1 MIGAWL
7 LPMVSAG
14 LLGSLHCVGMCG
26 GLIAVASDGAAG
38 MRQRVAVQAVY
49 QGGRLVSYVVL
60 GAVAG
65 SLGHALDLAGQAA
78 GLAEAAAIVAGA
90 TMALWG
96 LAAMLEASGVRL
108 PLPRV
113 RLLSSGAASWLGRA
127 HRRSP
132 VARAA
137 LLGSAS
143 ALLPCGFL
151 YAFALAAAATS
162 STVGGALVMAAL
174 WLGNLPALLGFGLA
188 LGGVLA
194 RLRRHL
200 PMLSAAAMFALGV
213 FTLNSRVNVP
223 AFAAGLAAQPTPPS
237 DGTPMPADCPYH
249 RKQQP

>member
-1 MIGAWL
+1 MIGVWL
-7 LPMVSAG
+7 VPVLSAG
-14 LLGSLHCVGMCG
+14 LFGSLHCVGMCG

-38 MRQRVAVQAVY
+38 IRERAAVQAVY
-49 QGGRLVSYVVL
+49 QIGRLVSYVVL

-65 SLGHALDLAGQAA
+65 SLGRALDLVGRAA
-78 GLAEAAAIVAGA
+78 GLGEAAAIVAGA

-96 LAAMLEASGVRL
+96 LAAMLNAAGVRL
-108 PLPRV
+108 PLPGV
-113 RLLSSGAASWLGRA
+113 RLLPNAVLSWLGRA
-127 HRRSP
+127 RSRPP

-162 STVGGALVMAAL
+162 SAAGGALVMGAL

-188 LGGVLA
+188 LGGALA

-200 PMLSAAAMFALGV
+200 PMLGATAVFALGV
-213 FTLNSRVNVP
+213 FTLSSRVNVP
-223 AFAAGLAAQPTPPS
+223 AFAAGLAARPTPPS
-237 DGTPMPADCPYH
+237 DGTPMPADCPHH